1 MTYPYS
7 NSSSADQ
14 VQSTNQTLTNMPGSD
29 WEMLGELR
37 LAVNDSGELIDA
49 WVAETLESCS
59 VSSECLA
66 NIGKSA
72 GEALSQV
79 LDGDSLPDSG
89 QIHLRVFAAG
99 QVRPDVDVEQTWG
112 FFRIK
117 RRTPEAPGEGGLS
130 HFIDFYLY
138 VEP

>member
-1 MTYPYS
+1 
-7 NSSSADQ
+7 
-14 VQSTNQTLTNMPGSD
+14 
-29 WEMLGELR
+29 MLGELR
-37 LAVNDSGELIDA
+37 LAPGHDAGELINA
-49 WVAETLESCS
+49 WVADTLESCS

-79 LDGDSLPDSG
+79 LDGEALPGPG

-99 QVRPDVDVEQTWG
+99 QAGPNSDLEQTWG

-117 RRTPEAPGEGGLS
+117 RRTPEAPGEAVLS

-138 VEP
+138 VES